1 MSPLRI
7 ILFIGLGLG
16 LAMTLFSLGA
26 GLRSMADSG
35 SRRSNL
41 FMRWR
46 IASQSL
52 AILCL
57 VGLAYTNNE

>member
-46 IASQSL
+46 IASQAL

-57 VGLAYTNNE
+57 VGLAYTNSE